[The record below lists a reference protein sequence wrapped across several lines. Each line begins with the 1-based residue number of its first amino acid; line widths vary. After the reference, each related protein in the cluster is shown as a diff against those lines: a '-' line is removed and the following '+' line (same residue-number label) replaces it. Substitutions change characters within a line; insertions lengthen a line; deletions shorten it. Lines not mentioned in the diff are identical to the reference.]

1 MVLELLVTGLLNR
14 GIDKEEFKRVMALMR
29 NYNRQGARHRDG
41 MRIGLNVSG
50 SVENGG
56 LLEYFFGKDGKG
68 RLEHDKFVQFL
79 RDLHIEVM
87 LFLSIVCVCC

>member
-41 MRIGLNVSG
+41 KRIGFSVSG

-56 LLEYFFGKDGKG
+56 LLEYFFGKEGKG

-79 RDLHIEVM
+79 RDLHSEVM
-87 LFLSIVCVCC
+87 RFYEPAVFC